1 MIPGFKQSPL
11 VRLFEEKQGNGMLVM
26 SDIGCITNP
35 RKY

>member
-1 MIPGFKQSPL
+1 
-11 VRLFEEKQGNGMLVM
+11 MLVM